1 MSEALRCGR
10 RGFLA
15 RGVSGAWSLAAA
27 SRAGRAGALLRTGR
41 LAVPLS
47 PAALA
52 AACKSG
58 DRPRFR
64 NTDIT
69 GADFARGFS
78 LTGHDGR
85 PRTLDS
91 FKGKVVTVFFGFTQC
106 PDVCPTTLAE
116 MAEVMKLLGPDAGR
130 VQALFITVDPERD
143 TPELLSKYVPAFHPS
158 FLGLYG
164 DADAIAR
171 TAREFKVFYQKVPGK
186 TPGQYQVDHT
196 AASFVFDPQGKV
208 RLYVKYGQG
217 AEPLAHDIRLLL
229 GSAAS

>member
-1 MSEALRCGR
+1 MSEARRRGR

-15 RGVSGAWSLAAA
+15 RGVSGAWSLAAL
-27 SRAGRAGALLRTGR
+27 SPAGRAGALLRAAR

-52 AACKSG
+52 AACKSD

-78 LTGHDGR
+78 LTGHDGQ

-116 MAEVMKLLGPDAGR
+116 MAEVMKLLGPDADR

-143 TPELLSKYVPAFHPS
+143 TPELLSKYVPAFDPR

-229 GSAAS
+229 GSAAG